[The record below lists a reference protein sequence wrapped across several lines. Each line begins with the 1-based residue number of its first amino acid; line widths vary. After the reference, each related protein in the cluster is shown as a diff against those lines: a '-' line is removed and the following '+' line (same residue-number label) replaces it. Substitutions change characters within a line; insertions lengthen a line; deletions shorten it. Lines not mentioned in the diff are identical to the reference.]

1 MAENPKIEF
10 FRIRLKAKSKK
21 TEKTF
26 RDFAIDELNGDIDI
40 TNEDAF
46 KLCFNHF
53 ISRIQTGHSK
63 NAKHKKTITI
73 ISDPKTNPYH
83 TLQPKL
89 RIKEN
94 IISGVIS
101 GGPYDKDAI
110 VSNIADVADN
120 SILGKNKSILLPY
133 YIFVYLPSDHSEG
146 FFAIHSNSV
155 EETVTH
161 IVKRYI
167 SILFTGSN
175 FLKAELY
182 PYVPQSFQDEFKD
195 GALIKSMTFSSTII
209 DNITPTSKPINS
221 ILNEYDINIQIVP
234 KKTQISILDS
244 PKLLKFINK
253 MTFTKNDKDSV
264 KLEGFKKKK
273 FIAKNQI
280 TKKEKVFEWNSKD
293 HSFQPTI
300 YLNGRVEINDGTPDF
315 KELDELCMNLFE
327 GEIKPE
333 LRPDLNVSKFN

>member
-10 FRIRLKAKSKK
+10 FRIKLKSKSKK

-26 RDFAIDELNGDIDI
+26 RDFAIDELKGDEQISND
-40 TNEDAF
+40 DAF

-53 ISRIQTGHSK
+53 ISKIQTGHSK

-73 ISDPKTNPYH
+73 ISNPKTNPYYS
-83 TLQPKL
+83 LKPNL

-94 IISGVIS
+94 IISGVLN

-110 VSNIADVADN
+110 VSSIANKSDN
-120 SILGKNKSILLPY
+120 SKLGRDKSVLLPY
-133 YIFVYLPSDHSEG
+133 YVFIYLPSDHSEG
-146 FFAIHSNSV
+146 LIAIHSNSV

-161 IVKRYI
+161 ILKRYI
-167 SILFTGSN
+167 SNLFSGSN
-175 FLKAELY
+175 FFQAKLY

-195 GALIKSMTFSSTII
+195 GALIKNMTFSSTII
-209 DNITPTSKPINS
+209 DNTTPSSKPINN
-221 ILNEYDINIQIVP
+221 ILNEYDINIQITP
-234 KKTQISILDS
+234 KKTQVSILDS
-244 PKLLKFINK
+244 FKLLNFINK
-253 MTFTKNDKDSV
+253 MGFTKNDNEDV
-264 KLEGFKKKK
+264 QLEKFKKKK
-273 FIAKNQI
+273 FTAKNQV

-300 YLNGRVEINDGTPDF
+300 YLKGRVNLNDGTPDF
-315 KELDELCMNLFE
+315 KELDELCTNLFE
-327 GEIKPE
+327 GEIISE